1 MGLLDFLLI
10 FYEVSF
16 IDETQDIVLGYED
29 QSSDLDSPVAANGQ
43 RDGTPSSDPPTDDVT
58 LTSRPEPLTI
68 TTLTVAA
75 YDLAPIAT
83 IASPSVARV
92 VDSAGFVSRDDT
104 HSVRIEDLL
113 NDSTIGVPHLLP
125 DNDLVLTRTPSIPPL
140 YVDRCT
146 ASLITRKYAALLQH
160 FKVAIG
166 WVWVSLLVPVP
177 NLAADAI

>member
-1 MGLLDFLLI
+1 MALELLDFLLI
-10 FYEVSF
+10 AHKVSF
-16 IDETQDIVLGYED
+16 VDETQDIVLGYED
-29 QSSDLDSPVAANGQ
+29 QFSDFEESPVTANGR
-43 RDGTPSSDPPTDDVT
+43 RDGTPSSDPSTDNVT
-58 LTSRPEPLTI
+58 FTSRPEPLTI

-75 YDLAPIAT
+75 YDLAPIAA

-92 VDSAGFVSRDDT
+92 VDSSGFVSRDDT

-113 NDSTIGVPHLLP
+113 NDSTIGVPPLLP
-125 DNDLVLTRTPSIPPL
+125 DNELVLTRTPSIPPL

-166 WVWVSLLVPVP
+166 WVWVSL
-177 NLAADAI
+177 